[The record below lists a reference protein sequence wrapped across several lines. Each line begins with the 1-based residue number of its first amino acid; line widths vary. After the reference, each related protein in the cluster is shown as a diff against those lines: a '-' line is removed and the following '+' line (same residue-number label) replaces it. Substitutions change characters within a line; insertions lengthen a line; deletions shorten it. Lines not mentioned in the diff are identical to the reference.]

1 MAYSDKFVGVMQT
14 VGIEAHVVDLRK
26 MDREEIFRVIDM
38 AFEHRAEVRQQL
50 AQTMPQVKESVLS
63 LFEGLGSGIL
73 PNPAPAAVGKVP
85 VAP

>member
-26 MDREEIFRVIDM
+26 MDREEIFRIIDM
-38 AFEHRAEVRQQL
+38 AFEHRAEVRQHL

-63 LFEGLGSGIL
+63 LFEGIGSGVL